1 MKHQPLWYVRRDG
14 RLLGPHPR
22 KVIIDSLL
30 LGRFAWDDPASHD
43 GRAWQPLKM
52 YPEILSALEP
62 VRGGAPAD
70 PGEPM
75 PLSWHNERIAA
86 ARRWA
91 DERTGVERRIS
102 EDALA
107 ADDAFVVDGERR
119 TPAERRQQRELL
131 QVVIWRRL
139 RRELADAYERT
150 GASSW
155 WWMPL
160 ATVIG
165 LALAIALWQRDPS
178 TLAVSLAT
186 RAADCNSAPA
196 PEANWAGCDRAGA
209 RLAGADL
216 RGARLSGARL
226 GDSDLQ
232 RTQLNYADLSGS
244 SLVGARLDQAV
255 LFGAN
260 LSGADL
266 REASFDGADLS
277 FADLRNARV
286 AGAVFARARL
296 ANAIWVDG
304 RRCSPGSLGSCD

>member
-22 KVIIDSLL
+22 RVVIDSLL

-43 GRAWQPLKM
+43 GGAWQPLKM

-62 VRGGAPAD
+62 VRGGASPD

-75 PLSWHNERIAA
+75 PLSWHHERIAA

-91 DERTGVERRIS
+91 DERTGIERRGS
-102 EDALA
+102 EEALPDGA
-107 ADDAFVVDGERR
+107 LVVDGERR
-119 TPAERRQQRELL
+119 TPVERRQQRELL

-150 GASSW
+150 GATGW

-160 ATVIG
+160 LVVIG
-165 LALAIALWQRDPS
+165 LALAIALWQRDPG
-178 TLAVSLAT
+178 TLTVSLAT
-186 RAADCNSAPA
+186 RAADCNAAPA
-196 PEANWAGCDRAGA
+196 PGVNWAGCDRAGD
-209 RLAGADL
+209 RLAGFDL

-232 RTQLNYADLSGS
+232 RAQLNYADLSGS
-244 SLVGARLDQAV
+244 SLVGARLDQAA

-266 REASFDGADLS
+266 RGASFDGADLS
-277 FADLRNARV
+277 FADLRNARM
-286 AGAVFARARL
+286 AGAVLARARL
-296 ANAIWVDG
+296 ANAIWIDG
-304 RRCSPGSLGSCD
+304 RRCAPGSLGACD